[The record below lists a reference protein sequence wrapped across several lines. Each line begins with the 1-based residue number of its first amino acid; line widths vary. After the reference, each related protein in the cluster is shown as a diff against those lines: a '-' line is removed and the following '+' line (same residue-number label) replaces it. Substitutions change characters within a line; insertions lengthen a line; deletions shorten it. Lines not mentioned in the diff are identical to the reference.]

1 MRLLFLL
8 ARGNLRLTMANHI
21 DANKAEFQA
30 VIDHFHQELQGFRT
44 GRAHPGLVE
53 GIHVVA
59 YGQSMDLKSCAS
71 VTVPDAKTLQIEPW
85 DKTIVKDVEKAIVE
99 ANIGMM
105 PNTAGTIIRL
115 VMPPMTEDNRKSM
128 VKLLR
133 QREEGAK
140 IAIRNVREKVRSA
153 IQQDKKDKAIGEDEE
168 RRELERL
175 DKVTGEWNAKI
186 EIMTEDKEKEIM
198 TV

>member
-1 MRLLFLL
+1 
-8 ARGNLRLTMANHI
+8 MANHI

-53 GIHVVA
+53 HIHVVA

-71 VTVPDAKTLQIEPW
+71 VTIPDAKTLQIEPW
-85 DKTIVKDVEKAIVE
+85 DKSIVKDVEKAIIE
-99 ANIGMM
+99 ANLGMM
-105 PNTAGTIIRL
+105 PNTAGTVIRL

-128 VKLLR
+128 VKLLK
-133 QREEGAK
+133 QREEAAK
-140 IAIRNVREKVRSA
+140 IAVRNVREKVRSA
-153 IQQDKKDKAIGEDEE
+153 IQADKKEKLIGEDEE

-175 DKVTGEWNAKI
+175 DKTIGEWNAKV
-186 EIMTEDKEKEIM
+186 EQMAAEKEKEVL

>member
-1 MRLLFLL
+1 
-8 ARGNLRLTMANHI
+8 MANHI

-53 GIHVVA
+53 HVHVVA

-85 DKTIVKDVEKAIVE
+85 DKSIVKDVEKAIIE
-99 ANIGMM
+99 ANLGMM
-105 PNTAGTIIRL
+105 PNTAGTVIRL

-128 VKLLR
+128 VKLLK
-133 QREEGAK
+133 QREEAAK
-140 IAIRNVREKVRSA
+140 IAVRNVREKVRTA
-153 IQQDKKDKAIGEDEE
+153 IQNDKKEKLIGEDDE

-175 DKVTGEWNAKI
+175 DKTITEWNAKV
-186 EIMTEDKEKEIM
+186 EQMATEKEKEVM

>member
-1 MRLLFLL
+1 MAICALS
-8 ARGNLRLTMANHI
+8 MANHI

-53 GIHVVA
+53 HVHVVA

-85 DKTIVKDVEKAIVE
+85 DKSIVKDVEKAIIE
-99 ANIGMM
+99 ANLGMM
-105 PNTAGTIIRL
+105 PNTAGTVIRL
-115 VMPPMTEDNRKSM
+115 VMPPMTEDNRKNM
-128 VKLLR
+128 VKLLK
-133 QREEGAK
+133 QREEAAK
-140 IAIRNVREKVRSA
+140 IAVRNVREKVRTA
-153 IQQDKKDKAIGEDEE
+153 IQNDKKEKLIGEDDE

-175 DKVTGEWNAKI
+175 DKTITEWNAKV
-186 EIMTEDKEKEIM
+186 EQMATEKEKEVM